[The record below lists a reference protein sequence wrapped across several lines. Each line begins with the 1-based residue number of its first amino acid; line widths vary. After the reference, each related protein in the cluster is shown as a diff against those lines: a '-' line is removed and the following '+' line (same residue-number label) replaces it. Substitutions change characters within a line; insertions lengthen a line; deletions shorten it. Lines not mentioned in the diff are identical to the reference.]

1 MLLAIDIGNTHLVAG
16 IFDGEVLSAHWRLS
30 TQRER
35 TSDELAAFL
44 QVAFD
49 SHRLHFS
56 QISGVAISSVVPSLT
71 PQAALL
77 ARQYFHLEP
86 LVVGK
91 DTKTGLINE
100 YDNPAEVGAD
110 RLVNALAAWHK
121 YSGACIIADFGT
133 ATTVDAV
140 SSDGRYLGGAIAP
153 GLQISTDALFQA
165 AARLPRVE
173 LAPPPNGSTLATN
186 TAASMQAGIVYG
198 YGGLVRELVT
208 RCIVEVREKERLLA
222 EARGD
227 GKPGEIFVI
236 ATGGLAELIA
246 PLVTE
251 IRSVEPNLTLDGLRL
266 LWNQSQQ
273 GN

>member
-16 IFDGEVLSAHWRLS
+16 IFDGDRLHAHWRLS

-49 SHRLHFS
+49 SHHLHFS
-56 QISGVAISSVVPSLT
+56 QITGVAISSVVPSLT

-91 DTKTGLINE
+91 ETETGLINE
-100 YDNPAEVGAD
+100 YENPAEVGAD
-110 RLVNALAAWHK
+110 RLVNALAARHK
-121 YSGACIIADFGT
+121 YAGACVIADFGT

-140 SSDGRYLGGAIAP
+140 SSDGCYLGGAIAP
-153 GLQISTDALFQA
+153 GLQISTDALFSA

-173 LAPPPNGSTLATN
+173 LVPPAAGSTLATN
-186 TAASMQAGIVYG
+186 TVASMQAGIVYG
-198 YGGLVRELVT
+198 YAGLVRELVT
-208 RCIVEVREKERLLA
+208 RCCEEVEAKEN
-222 EARGD
+222 ARAR
-227 GKPGEIFVI
+227 KSASESSAKIHVI

-246 PLVTE
+246 PLVSA
-251 IRSVEPNLTLDGLRL
+251 IDFIEPNLTLDGLRL
-266 LWNQSQQ
+266 LWHQAQR
-273 GN
+273 

>member
-16 IFDGEVLSAHWRLS
+16 IFDGEILHAQWRLS

-49 SHRLHFS
+49 SQHLHFS

-71 PQAALL
+71 SQAALL

-91 DTKTGLINE
+91 ETQTGLINE
-100 YDNPAEVGAD
+100 YENPAEVGAD
-110 RLVNALAAWHK
+110 RLVNALAAWRK
-121 YSGACIIADFGT
+121 YAGACIIADFGT

-153 GLQISTDALFQA
+153 GLQISTDALFSA

-173 LAPPPNGSTLATN
+173 LVPPPRGSTLATS
-186 TAASMQAGIVYG
+186 TVASMQAGIVYG
-198 YGGLVRELVT
+198 YAGLVRELVT
-208 RCIVEVREKERLLA
+208 RCYDEVAEKECA
-222 EARGD
+222 HSK
-227 GKPGEIFVI
+227 KPASETTAKIHVI

-246 PLVTE
+246 PLVSA
-251 IRSVEPNLTLDGLRL
+251 IDFIEPNLTLEGLRL
-266 LWNQSQQ
+266 LWHQ
-273 GN
+273 GRQ